1 MRRTV
6 PVDTNAGGGAVTR
19 AILATVTPAL
29 SGKRVVALQPLPSE
43 SPAPFNPQARACL
56 ACGVRRQA
64 LFGVLDTAALERIH
78 YRIVDSVVEPGQRLY
93 AAHAPGDSA
102 FTVRSGVVRLERSSE
117 RGERRIVRLAGPG
130 DLIGLEAMLGQTYAG
145 DAYACTPVHVCRLPR
160 VLVDELCAD
169 QPALLRDLMKRWQ
182 AALDEAE
189 EWLTELAVGSARW
202 RLLRLFLKLSEYG
215 QPDGRIWLPSRQE
228 IGAMLGV
235 TVETAS
241 RGVSALR
248 REGVLVLCDA
258 RHARLDMPL
267 LMEALKSAAGAG

>member
-1 MRRTV
+1 M
-6 PVDTNAGGGAVTR
+6 
-19 AILATVTPAL
+19 TPAPL
-29 SGKRVVALQPLPSE
+29 GRRVVPLQPL
-43 SPAPFNPQARACL
+43 SPEPPQPFNPQARVCL

-64 LFGVLDTAALERIH
+64 LFGVLDAAALERIH
-78 YRIVDSVVEPGQRLY
+78 YRIADLGFEPGQRLY
-93 AAHAPGDSA
+93 DAHEPGDSA

-130 DLIGLEAMLGQTYAG
+130 DLIGMEAMLGQTYASE
-145 DAYACTPVHVCRLPR
+145 AYACTPVQVCRLPR
-160 VLVDELCAD
+160 VLIDELCAD
-169 QPALLRDLMKRWQ
+169 QPQLLRDLMKRWQ

-202 RLLRLFLKLSEYG
+202 RMLRLFLKLSEYG
-215 QPDGRIWLPSRQE
+215 QADGRIWLPSRQE
-228 IGAMLGV
+228 IGAMLGL

-258 RHARLDMPL
+258 RHARLQMPA
-267 LMEALKSAAGAG
+267 LMDALKAAAGAA

>member
-1 MRRTV
+1 MTLASPRR
-6 PVDTNAGGGAVTR
+6 
-19 AILATVTPAL
+19 
-29 SGKRVVALQPLPSE
+29 RVVPLQPLPDE
-43 SPAPFNPQARACL
+43 APVPFNPQARVCL

-64 LFGVLDTAALERIH
+64 LFGALDAAGLERIH
-78 YRIVDSVVEPGQRLY
+78 YRIADLAIEPGQRLY
-93 AAHAPGDSA
+93 AANEAGNSA
-102 FTVRSGVVRLERSSE
+102 FTVRSGVVRLERSSG

-145 DAYACTPVHVCRLPR
+145 DAYACTPVQACRLPR

-169 QPALLRDLMKRWQ
+169 QPPLLRDLMKRWQ

-202 RLLRLFLKLSEYG
+202 RMLRLFLKLSEYG
-215 QPDGRIWLPSRQE
+215 EADGRVWLPSRQE
-228 IGAMLGV
+228 IGAMLGI

-248 REGVLVLCDA
+248 REGVLTLCDA
-258 RHARLDMPL
+258 RHARLDMPA
-267 LMEALKSAAGAG
+267 LMDALKSAADGP